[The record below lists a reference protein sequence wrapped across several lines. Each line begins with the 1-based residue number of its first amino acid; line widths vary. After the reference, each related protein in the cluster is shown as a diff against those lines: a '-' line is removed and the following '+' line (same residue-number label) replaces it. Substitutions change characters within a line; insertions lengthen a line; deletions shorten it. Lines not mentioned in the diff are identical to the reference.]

1 MTDSID
7 RLLAYQIQSR
17 HFPGALVHMERAG
30 KVLAHQ
36 VAGRIGPDSDVPMH
50 EAALFRLA
58 SLTKSIVTVAALM
71 QVDEGSLALDA
82 PIADYLPEFAAVH
95 MSSGAR
101 PDRAPTVRDLMRH
114 TSGLAYH
121 WEVPEAH
128 LRERSTQSPF
138 VARMPCIDARA
149 FVRDLAALPLM
160 AQPGTRFQ
168 YGYSSDVLGM
178 IVEKIDGVTLGQALR
193 KRLFD
198 PLGMRETGF
207 EVPAAEHARLATAYA
222 ADTAWHAMVPGYG
235 MRKAGQPWMESGG
248 GGLVATIGDYIN
260 FARMV
265 ANGGGVGRE
274 RLLSKTLFVDMS
286 RNQLPDGVDGPYAYT
301 GPGFGFGLGLAVR
314 HDWGSA
320 AMPCFPGEMT
330 WSGISGTAL
339 FVHPGEEWFAV
350 AFTSNMATRM
360 MARME
365 FRRAAALL

>member
-17 HFPGALVHMERAG
+17 HFPGALLHVERAG

-36 VAGRIGPDSDVPMH
+36 VAGRMGPDSDEPMH

-58 SLTKSIVTVAALM
+58 SLTKSMVTFAALM
-71 QVDEGSLALDA
+71 QVDEGALALDA
-82 PIADYLPEFAAVH
+82 PIADYLPEFAAVRI
-95 MSSGAR
+95 SSGAR

-128 LRERSTQSPF
+128 LRERATQSPF

-149 FVRDLAALPLM
+149 FVRDLAALPLV
-160 AQPGTRFQ
+160 AQPGARFR

-178 IVEKIDGVTLGQALR
+178 IVEKIDGVTLGQALS

-207 EVPAAEHARLATAYA
+207 EVPASQHARLASAYA
-222 ADTAWHAMVPGYG
+222 ADAAWHAMVPGYG
-235 MRKAGQPWMESGG
+235 MRKPGQPWMESGG
-248 GGLVATIGDYIN
+248 GGLVATIGDYIK
-260 FARMV
+260 FARML
-265 ANGGGVGRE
+265 ANGGRVDGQ
-274 RLLSKTLFVDMS
+274 LLSETLFADMS

-320 AMPCFPGEMT
+320 AIPCFPSEMT
-330 WSGISGTAL
+330 WSGISGTAV
-339 FVHPGEEWFAV
+339 FVHPGERWFAF

-365 FRRAAALL
+365 FRRGAALL